1 MSDKNIIDMHVHV
14 ILRGKDE
21 YKKLGRFIPQSLSKT
36 TFKILLYFNRLEKK
50 KELKDKTIINLYDK
64 LIGGCNRINQIVCLA
79 LDPVFNR
86 DGEKR
91 AERSNVWISNEYV
104 INLRD
109 NFFPNKVLFGASVHP
124 YDPDFKKRVKECVE
138 KGAVLLKWVPSSQ
151 HIYLDDDRVREAL
164 VFLATAKNGKPLPLL
179 LHTGME
185 YAIPT
190 TNAKTQS
197 NDFLCWNFRDKFFN
211 FFRWD
216 EWGVPKLHKI
226 HSNLKCGLN
235 NGAIIIFAHCGLP
248 YFVPKWLGNIFEHS
262 DFKVV
267 KEYLQKY
274 PPGVPGKGCC
284 YADVSAFATP
294 FRRSFYKEIKKLPR
308 QSLLFGSDYPT
319 PAFEMGF
326 GIKHRLR
333 DLKRVLKWNFKPL
346 FVPQDNLLDVNY
358 RALSHFFPEHPMF
371 TNFNNLL

>member
-1 MSDKNIIDMHVHV
+1 MSDKNIIDIHVHV

-21 YKKLGRFIPQSLSKT
+21 YKKSGRFIPQSLNKT

-50 KELKDKTIINLYDK
+50 KKLTDKIIIDLYDK
-64 LIGGCNRINQIVCLA
+64 LINSCNRVNQIVCLA
-79 LDPVFNR
+79 LDPVFNVE
-86 DGEKR
+86 GEKR
-91 AERSNVWISNEYV
+91 AEQSNVWISNEYV
-104 INLRD
+104 IELKKK
-109 NFFPNKVLFGASVHP
+109 FPDKVLFGASVHP
-124 YDPDFKKRVKECVE
+124 YDTDFKTRVKKYVDE
-138 KGAVLLKWVPSSQ
+138 GAVLLKWIPSSQ
-151 HIYLDDDRVREAL
+151 QINLDDKRVRDAL

-216 EWGVPKLHKI
+216 SWNTPNLSKV
-226 HSNLKCGLN
+226 HSNLKYGLDR
-235 NGAIIIFAHCGLP
+235 GAIIIFAHCGLP

-262 DFKVV
+262 DFDIVRK
-267 KEYLQKY
+267 YLRNY
-274 PPGVPGKGCC
+274 PPGVSGKGCC

-294 FRRSFYKEIKKLPR
+294 FRRSFYKEIKKLPQ

-333 DLKRVLKWNFKPL
+333 DLKAVLKWNIKPL
-346 FVPQDNLLDVNY
+346 LVPQDNLLDVNY
-358 RALSHFFPEHPMF
+358 RALSHFFPDHPMF
-371 TNFNNLL
+371 TNFNNLM